1 MEAFSEGSQILLAS
15 MLGAFH
21 GLNPAMGW
29 LFAVF
34 LAVQREDRRVLFY
47 SAVPIGLGQILGDGV
62 IVLLQTY
69 ARFQFPLH
77 IVHIGM
83 ACIVLG
89 YGIYRLF
96 RYFRH
101 FKWTGGLKVGYAQL
115 VLWSFLASST
125 HGSGLLLSPFILG
138 AESIADIIP
147 LYIFHELSMLAV
159 MVIVSVL
166 VYHIGLM
173 KIRKYFVNFDL
184 IWAVLLITVGVIL
197 LFMNGNLGDVS
208 PGNMHHH
215 GH

>member
-1 MEAFSEGSQILLAS
+1 METFFEGSQILLAS
-15 MLGAFH
+15 LLGAFH

-34 LAVQREDRRVLFY
+34 LAIQRDDRRVLFY
-47 SAVPIGLGQILGDGV
+47 SAAPIGLGQIMGDGV
-62 IVLLQTY
+62 VVLLQTY

-77 IVHIGM
+77 IVHIAM

-101 FKWTGGLKVGYAQL
+101 FKWNGGLNVGYGQL
-115 VLWSFLASST
+115 ILWSFLASST
-125 HGSGLLLSPFILG
+125 HGSGLLLSPFILE

-159 MVIVSVL
+159 MVIVAVL

-173 KIRKYFVNFDL
+173 KIRKYLVNFDL
-184 IWAVLLITVGVIL
+184 IWAVLLICVGIIL
-197 LFMNGNLGDVS
+197 LLMTGNLGDGS
-208 PGNMHHH
+208 PGNMHHVQ
-215 GH
+215 